1 MGAVSAQA
9 GRSDDSNVRPFALTG
24 RKHYTY
30 GMLDALL
37 ASHGLVAYLL
47 VIAILLGSA
56 FGLPVPEDL
65 SLIIAGILVASENAE
80 LWIMFLTCYVG
91 IIAGDLIIY
100 RLGWMTGPR
109 LFRKRWVKK
118 YMTSSKLQG
127 LRANL
132 ERKTFV
138 TIFIARHLFYLRTIT
153 FLVCG
158 AVRVSFT
165 RFLIADAIA
174 ALITT
179 PLMLGIGYLFGQH
192 YDQIV
197 EGMKQVKLLLVLV
210 GVGIAVYLYFR
221 FRKKVES
228 HAEEAEDE
236 EFDEEEESSEAK
248 ETPTIH

>member
-1 MGAVSAQA
+1 
-9 GRSDDSNVRPFALTG
+9 
-24 RKHYTY
+24 
-30 GMLDALL
+30 MLDALL

-80 LWIMFLTCYVG
+80 LWIMLLTCYAG

-109 LFRKRWVKK
+109 LFRKRWVKR
-118 YMTSSKLQG
+118 YMTSSKLQA

-165 RFLIADAIA
+165 RFLIADAVA

-192 YDQIV
+192 YDHIVGIIKQI
-197 EGMKQVKLLLVLV
+197 KLLLVLI
-210 GVGIAVYLYFR
+210 GVGIAIYLYFR
-221 FRKKVES
+221 FRNKVES
-228 HAEEAEDE
+228 RAEESEDE
-236 EFDEEEESSEAK
+236 EFDEEEESSEVD
-248 ETPTIH
+248 ESPTIH

>member
-1 MGAVSAQA
+1 
-9 GRSDDSNVRPFALTG
+9 
-24 RKHYTY
+24 
-30 GMLDALL
+30 MLDALL
-37 ASHGLVAYLL
+37 ASHGLAAYLL
-47 VIAILLGSA
+47 IIATLLGGA
-56 FGLPVPEDL
+56 FGLPFPEDL
-65 SLIIAGILVASENAE
+65 SLIIAGILVASDNAE
-80 LWIMFLTCYVG
+80 LWIMAVTCYLGIVVG
-91 IIAGDLIIY
+91 DIIIY

-109 LFRKRWVKK
+109 IFRKRWVKK
-118 YMTSSKLQG
+118 YLTSSKLQG

-158 AVRVSFT
+158 AVRVSFA

-192 YDQIV
+192 FDHIVAAIKQI
-197 EGMKQVKLLLVLV
+197 KLILVLAGV
-210 GVGIAVYLYFR
+210 GVAVYLYFR
-221 FRKKVES
+221 FRSKVEGTT
-228 HAEEAEDE
+228 EEGEDE
-236 EFDEEEESSEAK
+236 DGEDDEESSSSESE

>member
-1 MGAVSAQA
+1 
-9 GRSDDSNVRPFALTG
+9 
-24 RKHYTY
+24 
-30 GMLDALL
+30 MLDALL

-47 VIAILLGSA
+47 VSAILLGSA

-80 LWIMFLTCYVG
+80 LWIMALTCYLG

-109 LFRKRWVKK
+109 ILRKRWVKR
-118 YMTSSKLQG
+118 YMTASKLQA

-132 ERKTFV
+132 ERRTFV

-192 YDQIV
+192 YDHILAIIKQI
-197 EGMKQVKLLLVLV
+197 KIFLVLGGV
-210 GVGIAVYLYFR
+210 GVAIYLYFR

-228 HAEEAEDE
+228 HAEDVQDE
-236 EFDEEEESSEAK
+236 EFDEEEDASEQEES
-248 ETPTIH
+248 PTIH

>member
-1 MGAVSAQA
+1 
-9 GRSDDSNVRPFALTG
+9 
-24 RKHYTY
+24 
-30 GMLDALL
+30 MLDALL
-37 ASHGLVAYLL
+37 AAHGLAAYLL
-47 VIAILLGSA
+47 VVATLLGSA
-56 FGLPVPEDL
+56 FGLPFPEDL
-65 SLIIAGILVASENAE
+65 SLIIAGVLVASENAE
-80 LWIMFLTCYVG
+80 LWIMALTCYLG
-91 IIAGDLIIY
+91 ILVGDLIIY

-118 YMTSSKLQG
+118 YMTASKLQG

-158 AVRVSFT
+158 AVRVSFV
-165 RFLIADAIA
+165 RFLVADAIA

-192 YDQIV
+192 FDHIV
-197 EGMKQVKLLLVLV
+197 EIIKQVKLLLVLAGV
-210 GVGIAVYLYFR
+210 GVAIYLYFR

-228 HAEEAEDE
+228 TTEEAEE
-236 EFDEEEESSEAK
+236 EDLLDDEEEVSSEGN
-248 ETPTIH
+248 EGEENPTIH

>member
-1 MGAVSAQA
+1 
-9 GRSDDSNVRPFALTG
+9 
-24 RKHYTY
+24 
-30 GMLDALL
+30 MLDALL

-47 VIAILLGSA
+47 IAAVLLGSA

-65 SLIIAGILVASENAE
+65 SLIIAGILVASENAD
-80 LWIMFLTCYVG
+80 LWIMALTCYFG

-100 RLGWMTGPR
+100 RLGWITGPR

-132 ERKTFV
+132 ERKTFL
-138 TIFIARHLFYLRTIT
+138 TIFVARHLFYLRTIT

-165 RFLIADAIA
+165 RFLVADAIA

-192 YDQIV
+192 YDHIV
-197 EGMKQVKLLLVLV
+197 EIIKQIKVLLVVLGV
-210 GVGIAVYLYFR
+210 GVAVYLYFR

-236 EFDEEEESSEAK
+236 EFDEEEVSSEAQ
-248 ETPTIH
+248 EPPTIH

>member
-1 MGAVSAQA
+1 MKLK
-9 GRSDDSNVRPFALTG
+9 PFALTG

-30 GMLDALL
+30 RMLDALL

-47 VIAILLGSA
+47 IIAILLGSA

-80 LWIMFLTCYVG
+80 LWIMLLTCYLG

-100 RLGWMTGPR
+100 RLGWITGPR

-132 ERKTFV
+132 EKKTFL
-138 TIFIARHLFYLRTIT
+138 TIFVARHLFYLRTIT

-192 YDQIV
+192 YDHIVGVIKQI
-197 EGMKQVKLLLVLV
+197 KLLLVLV
-210 GVGIAVYLYFR
+210 GVGVAIYLYFR

-228 HAEEAEDE
+228 HAEEAQDE
-236 EFDEEEESSEAK
+236 EFDEEEEGADSE
-248 ETPTIH
+248 ESPTIH